1 MKSINWNNSKNL
13 WLKANRNIGFE
24 EILFYIDH
32 DFLVDDIKHPN
43 SKRYPNQRIF
53 VVDIEG
59 YIYLVPY
66 VESDEEIFLKTI
78 IPSRKATRNSLGE
91 KMTDNLTNEERDLLE
106 SFEKGEWESVQ
117 NLNQRKKAVKQAARQ
132 TLRKDESINI
142 RITEHDLRELQR
154 QALQQGLPWQAFI
167 AGILHKFVCGNLRE
181 EPVKSTE

>member
-1 MKSINWNNSKNL
+1 
-13 WLKANRNIGFE
+13 
-24 EILFYIDH
+24 
-32 DFLVDDIKHPN
+32 
-43 SKRYPNQRIF
+43 
-53 VVDIEG
+53 
-59 YIYLVPY
+59 
-66 VESDEEIFLKTI
+66 
-78 IPSRKATRNSLGE
+78 
-91 KMTDNLTNEERDLLE
+91 MTDNLTNEERDLLE

-167 AGILHKFVCGNLRE
+167 AGILHKFVSGNLRE